1 MRFRSSEKIF
11 TGLLC
16 CAMKLEGTET
26 YDHETIVLV
35 KRDKKKIKMDYK
47 IIDILDQAGLPRR
60 RFLEACELNT
70 LH

>member
-1 MRFRSSEKIF
+1 MRFRPSEKIF

-35 KRDKKKIKMDYK
+35 KRDKKIKMDYK
-47 IIDILDQAGLPRR
+47 IVDILDEAGLPCR